1 MDSRI
6 LEKLWTVTP
15 EEQAI
20 LDRRQTID
28 RELYMLSQKNVINSQ
43 KLLAVGKLIT
53 LRTHTRF
60 IHFPEHTHDYIELV
74 YMCQGQTSHIVNGT
88 AVTLHCGELLFL
100 SLSARHEV
108 CEAGEGDIA
117 VNFIVLPDFFSTS
130 LAAIG
135 EEETPLRRFL
145 VDCLCGQNNGP
156 GYLLFRVSDVKPVQ
170 NLVENLLFILLQGG
184 TNKRRSSQMTMAL
197 LFLELTAR
205 TEALETGDEDQAAML
220 KVLSYVETRYASGS
234 LTELAELLHYDLS
247 WLSREI
253 KRQTGKTY
261 TQLVQEKRLAQAA
274 FLLRNTDRNVDDIAG
289 AVGYEN
295 IGYFHR
301 IFRGAYGV
309 SPRTYRMQIR

>member
-20 LDRRQTID
+20 LDGRQTID

-130 LAAIG
+130 LAALG

-184 TNKRRSSQMTMAL
+184 INKRRSSQMTMAL

-205 TEALETGDEDQAAML
+205 TEALETGDKDQAAML

>member
-88 AVTLHCGELLFL
+88 VVTLHCGELLFL
-100 SLSARHEV
+100 SQSARHEV

-117 VNFIVLPDFFSTS
+117 VNFIVLPDFSPPLLPPSARRRPPCGAFWWTVSAGRITGRDICFSGCRMS
-130 LAAIG
+130 NRCRIWWKI
-135 EEETPLRRFL
+135 F
-145 VDCLCGQNNGP
+145 CLFFC
-156 GYLLFRVSDVKPVQ
+156 R
-170 NLVENLLFILLQGG
+170 
-184 TNKRRSSQMTMAL
+184 
-197 LFLELTAR
+197 
-205 TEALETGDEDQAAML
+205 
-220 KVLSYVETRYASGS
+220 
-234 LTELAELLHYDLS
+234 
-247 WLSREI
+247 
-253 KRQTGKTY
+253 
-261 TQLVQEKRLAQAA
+261 
-274 FLLRNTDRNVDDIAG
+274 AG
-289 AVGYEN
+289 
-295 IGYFHR
+295 
-301 IFRGAYGV
+301 
-309 SPRTYRMQIR
+309 